1 MTKHEVVSEEQ
12 WLEARRA
19 LLAEEKAYTRERD
32 RLSEKR
38 RALPWV
44 RVKKDY
50 VFQDTD
56 GTVALADLF
65 DGRSQLVVYHF
76 MFGPD
81 WQEGCPG
88 CSLLADQV
96 DGARQHFEHND
107 VSFVAISRGPIAKLH
122 AYRQRMGWKFR
133 WVSSAASDFNLDY
146 HVSFPKGTR
155 EGGVF
160 YNFADCPD
168 PEIDELP
175 GVSVFHMD
183 DDRMMGDHGTIY
195 HTYSTY
201 GRGGEMF
208 LPVYSWLDVIPKGRN
223 ETKNGNLTDWVRRH
237 DRYENDGRTRQTN
250 PAMADASEGPAI
262 AANNGEHR

>member
-19 LLAEEKAYTRERD
+19 LLAEE
-32 RLSEKR
+32 
-38 RALPWV
+38 
-44 RVKKDY
+44 
-50 VFQDTD
+50 
-56 GTVALADLF
+56 
-65 DGRSQLVVYHF
+65 
-76 MFGPD
+76 
-81 WQEGCPG
+81 
-88 CSLLADQV
+88 V

-107 VSFVAISRGPIAKLH
+107 VSFVAISRGPIAKLN

-175 GVSVFHMD
+175 GVSVFYMD
-183 DDRMMGDHGTIY
+183 DDGMMGDHGTIY

-208 LPVYSWLDVIPKGRN
+208 LPVYNWLDVAPKGRN
-223 ETKNGNLTDWVRRH
+223 ETKNGNLSDWMRRH
-237 DRYENDGRTRQTN
+237 DRYEDDGRTRQAK
-250 PAMADASEGPAI
+250 PAMADAS
-262 AANNGEHR
+262 